1 MKGGKKKETKIKSVS
16 RQESLRAVMVFCHAY
31 TFWLRSLSE
40 RIRVLLKY
48 CLFIS
53 GSLMIRVLAVW
64 QAMASVS
71 SDSLPSLVPALSM
84 RSSSGKALRA

>member
-1 MKGGKKKETKIKSVS
+1 MI
-16 RQESLRAVMVFCHAY
+16 VFRHAY

-40 RIRVLLKY
+40 RMRLLLSR

-53 GSLMIRVLAVW
+53 GSLMIRLLAVW

-71 SDSLPSLVPALSM
+71 SDSLPSLVPALRM
-84 RSSSGKALRA
+84 RSSSGSAVRAETEKE